1 MDSTAATAATAA
13 GLFVVGFTESGRIM
27 VTVATRIVAIVANPI
42 EQVL

>member
-1 MDSTAATAATAA
+1 MDSTTAA

-27 VTVATRIVAIVANPI
+27 VIVATRIVVIANTV